1 MNNFSILVLILSYF
15 ILILSVISEFGSG
28 SGWTLYP
35 PLSTSFMNLSVSS
48 TAYLIFGLL
57 FSGISS
63 CATSVNFWIT
73 ILNLR
78 SYSLILKTLPL
89 FPEAILL
96 AAGINTTSIIRRI
109 FNDFI
114 RFTFKYCIFRS
125 SIWWG
130 SSFISTL
137 VLVFGHPEV
146 YVLIIPAFGLISII
160 ISGIA

>member
-1 MNNFSILVLILSYF
+1 
-15 ILILSVISEFGSG
+15 
-28 SGWTLYP
+28 
-35 PLSTSFMNLSVSS
+35 MNLSVSS

-96 AAGINTTSIIRRI
+96 AAGMLLLTLPVLSGGFLMILADLHSNTV
-109 FNDFI
+109 FFDP
-114 RFTFKYCIFRS
+114 
-125 SIWWG
+125 
-130 SSFISTL
+130 
-137 VLVFGHPEV
+137 VFGGDP
-146 YVLIIPAFGLISII
+146 VLYMPVDERNER
-160 ISGIA
+160 